1 MERSQEGMANILWWR
16 WFGRRWVS
24 DVHVQAGQVTNR
36 CTRPTARFTLGP
48 RDKSFLTKSC
58 CDSGSRP
65 TSPDRVASLPRLI
78 APVEG
83 VEERK
88 GRNKNAR
95 ENSGGDVDGFARLS
109 RFVEKSIC
117 PNLSIG
123 ILEFNFWVGK
133 LEQLRNNRKESCLVL
148 FVLQI
153 SKWRMKNEESVQRN
167 LLKFS
172 SGIFNLEEARS
183 WTIWTI
189 V

>member
-78 APVEG
+78 APLKEQK
-83 VEERK
+83 K
-88 GRNKNAR
+88 GKGETKMPAKIPEATSTASRDFLVSWKNQSVQTR
-95 ENSGGDVDGFARLS
+95 Q
-109 RFVEKSIC
+109 
-117 PNLSIG
+117 
-123 ILEFNFWVGK
+123 LEFSSSIF
-133 LEQLRNNRKESCLVL
+133 EQENWNNCVITEKRVASS
-148 FVLQI
+148 F
-153 SKWRMKNEESVQRN
+153 SFYRSRSEE
-167 LLKFS
+167 
-172 SGIFNLEEARS
+172 
-183 WTIWTI
+183 
-189 V
+189 